1 MKITSLIKSLSLS
14 AFLLCCG
21 QNSQA
26 LKFTLLSDIHITPG
40 NANEQQLNIAIDE
53 INNNSSEFVILSGDL
68 TNEGSDEQLLNVKR
82 ILDNLKKPVYVI
94 PGNHENNWSQSATKT
109 FNDIWNDDRFVF
121 EKDSLIF
128 IGINCGPY
136 MKMGDGHVKQEDL
149 IWLDNELSRR
159 CTKGKRVVSINHY
172 PIKEDLDNWQ
182 EYIQTLQKYP
192 VIVHICGHYHTFD
205 KYKGGDI
212 DAVICRAL
220 DMTKIN
226 DGYGYT
232 DFDITGDSIYVYDK
246 ATGKQPVLKYAFPAN
261 ARHKEYKRTEPEKF
275 AAPQGVKIEQVFQD
289 SASIFT
295 RVAIDNKRVYFG
307 NSLGEVKAVDKNT
320 GKQLWKFSTKASL
333 FSRPAITSKYIIV
346 PTSDKRIIWADKET
360 GRIIRENGSNGPYV
374 ADGVV
379 KGDRLYQGGY
389 KKFECWNTHTG
400 NLIWRNEDFGN
411 YCQAAPVVDGDDVI
425 FGAWDTYLRCLDRKT
440 GKLKWKWN
448 NGKSANMLGPGNC
461 VPVVTK
467 DRVFVVAPDRYM
479 TVLDRKTGKE
489 IWRSNFDGKYKVR
502 ESLGFSADKK
512 YVYAKTMDGQLVAV
526 NTSSDTPTVD
536 FVVDAQFGYEHTPC
550 IIVEKDGIIFMG
562 SRQGVLAAIDAKT
575 FQLLWRYKL
584 GSSALNGFEIGRDG
598 SVYASL
604 IEGSVW
610 KITPEK

>member
-1 MKITSLIKSLSLS
+1 MNTKTIIKSLSIAAL
-14 AFLLCCG
+14 LLCS
-21 QNSQA
+21 QNMQA
-26 LKFTLLSDIHITPG
+26 LKFSLISDTHVVPG
-40 NANEQQLNIAIDE
+40 NVNEQQLKNAIAE
-53 INNNSSEFVILSGDL
+53 INGNDSEFVILSGDL
-68 TNEGSDEQLLNVKR
+68 SNEGSDEQLYNIKS
-82 ILDNLKKPVYVI
+82 ILDGLTKPIYVI

-109 FNDIWNDDRFVF
+109 FIDIWDNDRFVF

-136 MKMGDGHVKQEDL
+136 MKMGDGHIKQEDL
-149 IWLDNELSRR
+149 IWLDKELTNR
-159 CTKGKRVVSINHY
+159 CTPGKRVVSINHY
-172 PIKEDLDNWQ
+172 PIKDDLDNWQ
-182 EYIQTLQKYP
+182 EYIKILQKYP
-192 VIVHICGHYHTFD
+192 VIVHICGHYHTYD

-220 DMTKIN
+220 DMTRVN

-232 DFDITGDSIYVYDK
+232 NFDITTDSIFLYDK
-246 ATGKQPVLKYAFPAN
+246 AIGKKQVLKYAFPAN
-261 ARHKEYKRTEPEKF
+261 AKHPEYKEIATEKF
-275 AAPQGVKIEQVFQD
+275 VVPQNVKIEKVFQD

-295 RVAIDNKRVYFG
+295 RVAIDSKRIYFG
-307 NSLGEVKAVDKNT
+307 NSLGEVKAIDKNT
-320 GKQLWKFSTKASL
+320 GKQLWKFETKASL
-333 FSRPAITSKYIIV
+333 FSRPALTSKYIII

-360 GRIIRENGSNGPYV
+360 GRISRENDSKGPYV

-389 KKFECWNTHTG
+389 KKFECWNTNTG
-400 NLIWRNEDFGN
+400 NMIWRNEDFSN
-411 YCQAAPVVDGDDVI
+411 YCQAAPVIDGNDVI

-448 NGKSANMLGPGNC
+448 NGKNANMLGPGNC

-502 ESLGFSADKK
+502 ESLGSSPDKK

-526 NTSSDTPTVD
+526 NTESDTPAVD
-536 FVVDAQFGYEHTPC
+536 FVVDAGFGYEHTPC
-550 IIVEKDGIIFMG
+550 IIVEKNEIIFMG
-562 SRQGVLAAIDAKT
+562 SRKGVLAAIDAKT
-575 FQLLWRYKL
+575 FQLLWRYQL
-584 GSSALNGFEIGRDG
+584 GSSALNGFEIGKDG

-604 IEGSVW
+604 IEGSIW
-610 KITPEK
+610 KITPKK